1 MREVVLVLKTIR
13 INFERKQEEIMAT
26 KHDQIIKY
34 IEDLPIGDRIS
45 VRGIAKN
52 LGVSEGT
59 AYRAIKNAENSG
71 LVSTIQRV
79 GTIRIERKLKKHIE
93 NLSFGEVVRIIE
105 GDVLGGANGLNKVL
119 NKFIIGAMTE
129 KAMIRYITAGSLM
142 IVGNRQ
148 GVQKLALENG
158 AAVLIT
164 GGFDAE
170 EKIAQLA
177 DELELPVLRTT
188 YDTFTVATMINRA
201 LSDQLIKKDILLV
214 SDIYTSLEKTN
225 YLFATDTIESYQK
238 LSEQTHHSRF
248 PVVNK
253 NLRLVGIVTAKD
265 VLGKLATLTMDKV
278 MTKDPIAGKKM
289 MSVASVSHQ
298 MIWDGLEVMPIVED
312 DLSLV
317 GFVSRQDVMK
327 AMQLVQRQPQIA
339 DTISDQISG
348 EVMPVEERRDTNH
361 PEAACFKF
369 LVAPQ
374 MVNSVGTISFGVLSE
389 IISNV
394 TQRTMIVNQRRN
406 VLIEQMNL
414 HYLRLIQLESEL
426 MIRPKII
433 EIGRRS
439 AKLDVEVYLENALV
453 AKAIVVCQVMERT

>member
-1 MREVVLVLKTIR
+1 
-13 INFERKQEEIMAT
+13 MAT
-26 KHDQIIKY
+26 KHDQILKY
-34 IEDLPIGDRIS
+34 IEGLPIGDRIS
-45 VRGIAKN
+45 VRSIAKN

-59 AYRAIKNAENSG
+59 AYRAIKDAENIG

-93 NLSFGEVVRIIE
+93 KLTFGEVVRIIE
-105 GDVLGGANGLNKVL
+105 GDILGGSAGLDKVL
-119 NKFIIGAMTE
+119 NKFVIGAMTE
-129 KAMIRYITAGSLM
+129 KAMTRYITPGSLM

-164 GGFDAE
+164 GGFE
-170 EKIAQLA
+170 TESEIADLA
-177 DELELPVLRTT
+177 DELEMPVLRTT

-201 LSDQLIKKDILLV
+201 LSDQLIKKDIMLV

-225 YLFATDTIESYQK
+225 YLFSTNTIADYQK
-238 LSEQTHHSRF
+238 LSENTHHSRF

-253 NLRLVGIVTAKD
+253 SLRLVGIVTAKD
-265 VLGKLATLTMDKV
+265 VLGKSETLTMDKV
-278 MTKDPIAGKKM
+278 MTKDPIVVKKM

-298 MIWDGLEVMPIVED
+298 MIWDGLEVMPVVED

-348 EVMPVEERRDTNH
+348 EVMPIEENGKADGSQ
-361 PEAACFKF
+361 FKF
-369 LVAPQ
+369 SVTPQ

-389 IISNV
+389 IIANV
-394 TQRTMIVNQRRN
+394 TQRTMITNQRRN
-406 VLIEQMNL
+406 VLIEQMSL

-426 MIRPKII
+426 DIRPRVL

-439 AKLDVEVYLENALV
+439 AKLDIEIYLENALV

>member
-1 MREVVLVLKTIR
+1 
-13 INFERKQEEIMAT
+13 MAT
-26 KHDQIIKY
+26 KHDQILKY
-34 IEDLPIGDRIS
+34 IEGLPIGDRIS
-45 VRGIAKN
+45 VRSIAKN

-59 AYRAIKNAENSG
+59 AYRAIKDAENIG

-93 NLSFGEVVRIIE
+93 KLTFGEVVRIIE
-105 GDVLGGANGLNKVL
+105 GDVLGGSAGLDKVL
-119 NKFIIGAMTE
+119 NKFVIGAMTE
-129 KAMIRYITAGSLM
+129 KAMTRYITPGSLM

-164 GGFDAE
+164 GGFDTENEIAE
-170 EKIAQLA
+170 LA
-177 DELELPVLRTT
+177 DELGMPVLRTT

-201 LSDQLIKKDILLV
+201 LSDQLIKKDIMLV
-214 SDIYTSLEKTN
+214 SDIYTTLEKTN
-225 YLFATDTIESYQK
+225 YLYTTNTIADYQK
-238 LSEQTHHSRF
+238 LSEKTQHSRF

-253 NLRLVGIVTAKD
+253 SLRLVGIVTAKD
-265 VLGKLATLTMDKV
+265 VLGKNETLMMDKV
-278 MTKDPIAGKKM
+278 MTKDPIVVKKM

-298 MIWDGLEVMPIVED
+298 MIWDGLEVMPVVED

-348 EVMPVEERRDTNH
+348 EVMPIEERKEGNRADESH
-361 PEAACFKF
+361 FKF
-369 LVAPQ
+369 TVAPQ

-389 IISNV
+389 IIANV
-394 TQRTMIVNQRRN
+394 TQRTMITNQRRN
-406 VLIEQMNL
+406 VLIEQMSL

-426 MIRPKII
+426 DIRPRVL

-439 AKLDVEVYLENALV
+439 AKLDIEVYLENALV